1 MARPLG
7 RGRLRLHENA
17 GARRVP
23 SMLLR
28 VATLTAFSN
37 STEFEIWSIN
47 WCGRCVR
54 DEHADSGF
62 GCPILD
68 TVYLENRVPPEWS
81 EGTDDL
87 RDRYHCSE
95 FEPS

>member
-1 MARPLG
+1 M
-7 RGRLRLHENA
+7 
-17 GARRVP
+17 P

-37 STEFEIWSIN
+37 STEFEVWSIN

-54 DEHADSGF
+54 DEYADSGF

-68 TVYLENRVPPEWS
+68 TIYLENRVPPEWS
-81 EGTDDL
+81 EGTDDP